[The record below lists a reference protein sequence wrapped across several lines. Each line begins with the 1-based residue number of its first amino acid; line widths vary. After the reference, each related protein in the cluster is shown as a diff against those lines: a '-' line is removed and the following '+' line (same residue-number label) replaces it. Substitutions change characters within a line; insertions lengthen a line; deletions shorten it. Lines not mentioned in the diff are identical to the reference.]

1 MNNEEKNLTPET
13 EGAENNK
20 PASTENTNAKKG
32 LSTGLLAAIIGG
44 AVAVLV
50 AVILLIVL
58 LPGNNS
64 GSGDNNNG
72 GTGDVQPDEDVT
84 YTATLVDQNGDPVEN
99 AIVMLY
105 FESGDSLPCPTDANG
120 KASYKGDK
128 KIVSAAVFS
137 IPNGYEFSK
146 VAQNQ
151 KVDLKDGKVTITIT
165 KKAVQGT
172 NYTIRVVDQNGNPVA
187 NVYVQMCESE
197 DKCLTPI
204 KTNANGE
211 AVYTQPESE
220 YKAAITSLPEGYEK
234 TTEGYTYFES
244 YVAIIEVTKTAE

>member
-13 EGAENNK
+13 EGAENNNQ
-20 PASTENTNAKKG
+20 PTSTENTNAKKG

-44 AVAVLV
+44 AVVVLV

-64 GSGDNNNG
+64 GNGDNNNG

-84 YTATLVDQNGDPVEN
+84 YTATLVDQNGDPVVN

-128 KIVSAAVFS
+128 KVVSAAVFT
-137 IPNGYEFSK
+137 IPNGYDK
-146 VAQNQ
+146 AAQNQ
-151 KVDLKDGKVTITIT
+151 KFDLKDGKVTITIT
-165 KKAVQGT
+165 KKAAQGT

-211 AVYTQPESE
+211 AVYTQPESQ

-234 TTEGYTYFES
+234 TTEGYIYFDN
-244 YVAIIEVTKTAE
+244 YVATIEVTKTAE